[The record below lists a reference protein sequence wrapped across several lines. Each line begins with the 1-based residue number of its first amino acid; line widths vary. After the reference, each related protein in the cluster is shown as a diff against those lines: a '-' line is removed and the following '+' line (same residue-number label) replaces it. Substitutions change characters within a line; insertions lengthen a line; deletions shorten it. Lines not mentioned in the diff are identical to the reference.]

1 MDRATLP
8 DQQPSVGDP
17 SLDREYSPSTM
28 AKDMAATL
36 QHYRR
41 VGDLVRTRR
50 QVHERIR
57 YGASDAE
64 ICHIFPSGSGATA
77 PTLVFVH
84 GGHWQE
90 SSIDDACFAADDS
103 LRAGFSYV
111 AVGYGLAPTRS
122 LEEMID
128 SVARSLR
135 YVLADG
141 HRFGIGGGRIHVAG
155 SSAGAHLL
163 AAALTRSDVPRV
175 STAHL
180 MSGLYD
186 LADIPRTYVNDA
198 VGLTEDAAAAAS
210 PTRMA
215 APACD
220 DVHLSVGRFETQT
233 YLRQQ
238 ERYATHLRTLN
249 VPVRTEIVDN
259 HDHFTLPLARFDGST
274 SVGRAAFA
282 AMRRAD
288 AAAAPIGGSHL

>member
-1 MDRATLP
+1 MARATFP
-8 DQQPSVGDP
+8 DQRPGDGDP
-17 SLDREYSPSTM
+17 SLDQEYSPSTM

-41 VGDLVRTRR
+41 ASDLVRVRR
-50 QVHERIR
+50 QVHERVR
-57 YGASDAE
+57 YGTSEAE
-64 ICHIFPSGSGATA
+64 TCHIFPSEYGATA

-90 SSIDDACFAADDS
+90 SGIDDACFAADGA
-103 LRAGFSYV
+103 LRAGVSYV

-122 LEEMID
+122 LEEMIA

-135 YVLADG
+135 YVRVDG
-141 HRFGIGGGRIHVAG
+141 RRLGIGGGRIHVAG
-155 SSAGAHLL
+155 SSAGAHLI

-186 LADIPRTYVNDA
+186 LADIPRTYVNNA
-198 VGLTEDAAAAAS
+198 VGLTEDTAAAAS
-210 PTRMA
+210 PTQMA

-220 DVHLSVGRFETQT
+220 DVHLSVGRSETQT

-238 ERYATHLRTLN
+238 ERYATHLRTLG
-249 VPVRTEIVDN
+249 VPVRTEVVDN

-274 SVGRAAFA
+274 SVGRSTLA
-282 AMRRAD
+282 AMRCD
-288 AAAAPIGGSHL
+288 ATRSPRR